1 MDYCDWVA
9 SQLGKTPTVIDWKDV
24 PSEAVD
30 DPNVSTHTGT
40 VRQTWAGDKVVLT
53 RAIVRANS
61 KGKPHFHS
69 SEQVSMILRGGVRV
83 HMDGTE
89 RVAMAGSIVHI
100 PGNKI
105 HMFEILGEETE
116 LLDVYTVLESAEE
129 LRKHYPPSA

>member
-1 MDYCDWVA
+1 MDYYDWVA
-9 SQLGKTPTVIDWKDV
+9 AALGKAPAIIDWKDV
-24 PSEAVD
+24 PNEAVT
-30 DPNVSTHTGT
+30 DPAVSTHAGT
-40 VRQTWAGDKVVLT
+40 TRQTWVGDKVVLT

-61 KGKPHFHS
+61 RGKPHSHV

-100 PGNKI
+100 PGNKV
-105 HMFEILGEETE
+105 HMFEILGEDTE

-129 LRKHYPPSA
+129 LRKHYPSAG